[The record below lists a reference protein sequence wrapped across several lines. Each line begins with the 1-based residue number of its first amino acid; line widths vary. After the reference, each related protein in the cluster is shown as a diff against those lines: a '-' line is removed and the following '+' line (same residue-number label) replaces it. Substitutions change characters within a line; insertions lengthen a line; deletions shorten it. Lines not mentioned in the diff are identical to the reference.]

1 MLIFLFFQF
10 SLYPHPCHL
19 KRGVFTVGGS
29 EDARVSIY
37 RHVSFIFILDWFSVW
52 VLRRTELKK
61 REEYCV
67 S

>member
-1 MLIFLFFQF
+1 M
-10 SLYPHPCHL
+10 SL
-19 KRGVFTVGGS
+19 KRGVFIVGGS

-61 REEYCV
+61 RDEYCV